1 MSRRQITY
9 SDLTGGI
16 NNVDTKERLNST
28 PRKTETPD
36 MVNVEYFGLGGI
48 KSMEGNMQIGN
59 KQTSSI
65 VGGWEYVKGNDR
77 HMMIATKDGGIKR
90 YNNTTEKF
98 DEIYKFEHQSDRVS
112 FCNMNNGVVATNGID
127 DLVFYE
133 YGRNTKL
140 TGTITLTPIEGLD
153 NEFSNIITG
162 SGEGFGSDFRIGDYI
177 KIDNSP
183 LSYKVNE
190 INLEN
195 NKITL
200 DKNVILNNG
209 RQYLGWSGFETEVT
223 ISTTGN
229 VTCIPIGNIFND
241 YASEETYTF
250 TKKGNGINNLSV
262 VDGAILNGYKY
273 VASSGRLDG
282 TGNYETL
289 YTLTTDGY
297 SYFTNSIAIKDS
309 KLYEVVNNNEYLI
322 DDTGEWTELFE
333 NLEYTEYTYGIR
345 NGELRVIQETVNGQV
360 LLPNNLGS
368 GWTSVSGSSG
378 NMYDGIRYHYA
389 YGIKNGRLY
398 ILDGTTAT
406 QIGSYT
412 DWSKVS
418 GWYCN
423 YGSNVGNAIAY
434 RNNGLYII
442 DRSGSKNI
450 LLYINNSVGVN
461 KFNFRFTYYTI
472 NNSSTGVMVSDSNT
486 VYRILKDENTGE
498 CYLNQLYV
506 IGNENILDVV
516 GEANNGIIITDNNI
530 YRYYRGNLTKIINNY
545 SYWIL
550 NNNEVNI
557 NNYNISATNELS
569 SDTITLSINSY
580 SNNEYT
586 ITMDNNCDAVYSSA
600 EESSKINTATNIS
613 IVNAILSFN
622 NNETVNNNTIY
633 RYGEYNRNNELD
645 EINAEEISP
654 YANIDFHI
662 SDISELNA
670 YLVNTDSEAREQDL
684 HQPVR
689 GLAIQYY
696 AGRLWV
702 GGDDG
707 LFYSGVGEPWGWDKK
722 KNDAGRF
729 DTLYNDSSGVK
740 ALGIWSEFLMIH
752 KEFSTY
758 LLSCT
763 GDSKSIEV
771 KPYSNITCE
780 SQQSWIV
787 SNTKYFVFSKDFL
800 DIYPLVQRTVFSDKF
815 LGEPISQNIRNIFK
829 QLRIEETEKIF
840 CVSRP
845 RERQMLFYLPM
856 DNTVGSST
864 AVIFDF
870 QTKSWL
876 KRVVPQ
882 DVTIAFNFNNNIYI
896 GTSDGLVLVEFVGQ
910 NFNGE
915 PINSY
920 YKSPWFDW
928 TDGYTQSFA
937 EFMIEID
944 AGSLNNFYIR
954 TQKDGQ
960 SRYEDRIINSDILS
974 KRALTW
980 SGDIENLYNNTRW
993 DVNQWASGTF
1003 ENLRMLLPNN
1013 VFEDFQI
1020 EIGTNQLG
1028 QGFSIYC
1035 YAFRRIEAEEA
1046 PW

>member
-28 PRKTETPD
+28 PKRTETPD

-59 KQTSSI
+59 KQSSSI

-77 HMMIATKDGGIKR
+77 HMMIATKDGSVKR

-98 DEIYKFEHQSDRVS
+98 DEIYKFDHQSDRVS
-112 FCNMNNGVVATNGID
+112 FCNMNNGVIATNGID

-140 TGTITLTPIEGLD
+140 TGTITLTPIEELD

-177 KIDNSP
+177 KIDNSL

-190 INLEN
+190 INLVDNEV
-195 NKITL
+195 TL
-200 DKNVILNNG
+200 DKNVIINDG
-209 RQYLGWSGFETEVT
+209 RQYLGWSGFETEAT

-229 VTCIPIGNIFND
+229 VTCVPTGNIFRN
-241 YASEETYTF
+241 YASEESYTF
-250 TKKGNGINNLSV
+250 AKRGNGINNLSTW
-262 VDGAILNGYKY
+262 DGAIINGYKY
-273 VASSGRLDG
+273 NPQSNNISN

-289 YTLTTDGY
+289 YTETTDGY
-297 SYFTNSIAIKDS
+297 SYYTSGIAIKDGS
-309 KLYEVVNNNEYLI
+309 LYIVIEGSESLI
-322 DDTGEWTELFE
+322 DDTGDWTELFE
-333 NLEYTEYTYGIR
+333 NFPGSEYTYGIR
-345 NGELRVIQETVNGQV
+345 DGELRVIKYDFSSYTTT
-360 LLPNNLGS
+360 LLPTSLGS

-378 NMYDGIRYHYA
+378 VDYYSQTFYA
-389 YGIKNGRLY
+389 YGIQNGKLY
-398 ILDGTTAT
+398 LLSGTSKT

-418 GWYCN
+418 GWYSN
-423 YGSNVGNAIAY
+423 YSSEVVNAIAY
-434 RNNGLYII
+434 RSNGLYVI
-442 DRSGSKNI
+442 DRNGNTNT
-450 LLYINNSVGVN
+450 LLYINDSIGVN
-461 KFNFRFTYYTI
+461 KFNSRFCYYTI
-472 NNSSTGVMVSDSNT
+472 NNASTELMVSDLHT
-486 VYRILKDENTGE
+486 VYRILKDRNTGE
-498 CYLNQLYV
+498 CFLNQLYV
-506 IGNENILDVV
+506 IGDENILDIV
-516 GEANNGIIITDNNI
+516 GENNKGIIVTDNNI
-530 YRYYRGNLTKIINNY
+530 YRYYNGNLTKIINNY
-545 SYWIL
+545 SYWVL

-569 SDTITLSINSY
+569 EDTITLNINSY
-580 SNNEYT
+580 NNNEYT

-600 EESSKINTATNIS
+600 EESSEIDSATNIS

-622 NNETVNNNTIY
+622 NNDIVDNNTIY
-633 RYGEYNRNNELD
+633 RYGEYSRNNELD
-645 EINAEEISP
+645 EINEEEISP
-654 YANIDFHI
+654 YVDIDFHI

-670 YLVNTDSEAREQDL
+670 YIINTNPEASEQDL

-707 LFYSGVGEPWGWDKK
+707 LFYSAVGQPGNWDKYS
-722 KNDAGRF
+722 DAGRF

-740 ALGIWSEFLMIH
+740 ALGIWSEFLMVH

-763 GDSKSIEV
+763 GNSESIEV

-815 LGEPISQNIRNIFK
+815 LGEPVSQNIRNIFK

-882 DVTIAFNFNNNIYI
+882 DVTIAFNFDNNIYI

-915 PINSY
+915 PIVSY

-944 AGSLNNFYIR
+944 AGHLNNFYIR

-980 SGDIENLYNNTRW
+980 SGNTESLYNNTKW

-1013 VFEDFQI
+1013 VFEDFQL